1 MLVTAGC
8 WLLLLL
14 TRDCLL
20 STNVDCRSFCQMNRW
35 MLALAE
41 MDGLSLARAD
51 IPYSFLCV
59 CVYMY
64 VCLHKALT
72 NR

>member
-14 TRDCLL
+14 TCDCLL

-51 IPYSFLCV
+51 IPYSFFFV
-59 CVYMY
+59 Y